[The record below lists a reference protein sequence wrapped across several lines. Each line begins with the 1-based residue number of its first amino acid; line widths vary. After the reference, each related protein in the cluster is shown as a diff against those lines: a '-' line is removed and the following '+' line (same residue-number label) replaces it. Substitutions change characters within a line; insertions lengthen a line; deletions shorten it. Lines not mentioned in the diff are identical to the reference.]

1 MLDLSIALNCLRILE
16 ERREGNQYRVG
27 IINTE
32 LPHHRKGQVVLF
44 RNEMTPTLGELQMGE
59 YRGMKQRPTKRVTVE
74 SPLTPEAIAKNKTR
88 GSGIVTIGT
97 TIGVPRGY
105 VDEIKL

>member
-1 MLDLSIALNCLRILE
+1 
-16 ERREGNQYRVG
+16 
-27 IINTE
+27 
-32 LPHHRKGQVVLF
+32 
-44 RNEMTPTLGELQMGE
+44 MGE

-105 VDEIKL
+105 VDEIKLWFYSKIAFILLTPAEEDCSFFILKWPSSFVWVMWGPVQTSFE